1 MDIWI
6 TIGLSFTSL
15 LVGFIAGIY
24 LPRKFRKDDKK
35 PIISIGPFQER
46 FNLFEITNH
55 GGDLLQLAVVIKW
68 LQDGKE
74 EPRTLTK
81 FLNASDNPLRDR
93 PHSPGSLKKGETK
106 KVCECPTYSDNG
118 NVEVHVSGQSV
129 DGIEY
134 SKIFNLK
141 NEQKRK

>member
-6 TIGLSFTSL
+6 TIIFSVASL
-15 LVGFIAGIY
+15 IVGFIAGIY

-35 PIISIGPFQER
+35 PLISIGPFQER

-55 GGDLLQLAVVIKW
+55 GGDLLQVGVTIKW
-68 LQDGKE
+68 LQESKE
-74 EPRTLTK
+74 ESRILTR
-81 FLNASDNPLRDR
+81 FLNATDNPLRDR

-106 KVCECPTYSDNG
+106 KVCECPLYSDNG
-118 NVEVHVSGQSV
+118 NVEVRVSGQSV

-141 NEQKRK
+141 NEQKR

>member
-6 TIGLSFTSL
+6 TIIFSVASL
-15 LVGFIAGIY
+15 IVGFVAGIY

-35 PIISIGPFQER
+35 PLISIGPFQER

-55 GGDLLQLAVVIKW
+55 GGDLLQIGVTIKW
-68 LQDGKE
+68 LQASKE
-74 EPRTLTK
+74 ESRILTR
-81 FLNASDNPLRDR
+81 FLNATDNPLRDK

-106 KVCECPTYSDNG
+106 KVCECPLYSDDG
-118 NVEVHVSGQSV
+118 NIEVRVSGRSV
-129 DGIEY
+129 DGIKY

-141 NEQKRK
+141 NEQKR